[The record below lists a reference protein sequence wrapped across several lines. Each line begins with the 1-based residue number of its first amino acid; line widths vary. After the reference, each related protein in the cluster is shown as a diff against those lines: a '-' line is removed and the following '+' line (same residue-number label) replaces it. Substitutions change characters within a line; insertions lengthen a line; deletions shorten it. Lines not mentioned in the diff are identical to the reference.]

1 MNAHFLSFSLH
12 LFKTAGFCLFVCL
25 LLLHEMPLESHVAQQ
40 ISMGLW
46 STVKQNLNPPG
57 LCWQGKNWNL
67 SLAFWYR
74 STFCLTSGVLH
85 VPANEI
91 RSGSLKSLQ
100 ESNPQ
105 ETVQVEFRLF
115 NDQYF
120 WCVNLNQTVGSLS
133 KAVSLDIF
141 EDSKGKKKKTTK
153 TRPILLPLF
162 CFLSLGELSWNL
174 SFAYFIWNLLWKL
187 SGKVYAHH
195 WYLCAVLPWHN
206 AEPR

>member
-1 MNAHFLSFSLH
+1 M
-12 LFKTAGFCLFVCL
+12 
-25 LLLHEMPLESHVAQQ
+25 
-40 ISMGLW
+40 
-46 STVKQNLNPPG
+46 
-57 LCWQGKNWNL
+57 
-67 SLAFWYR
+67 
-74 STFCLTSGVLH
+74 
-85 VPANEI
+85 PANEI

-174 SFAYFIWNLLWKL
+174 SLLTL
-187 SGKVYAHH
+187 SETYCGNCQEKAMLIIGICV
-195 WYLCAVLPWHN
+195 LCFPGIMQSQDSCSFLLAVTV
-206 AEPR
+206 AAI